1 MGNDALY
8 VEIYHAILKS
18 IQANEYQENFPLPSE
33 RYLCE
38 KYHVS
43 RSTIR
48 QALNLLQESGVVYTV
63 HGNGSFIK
71 PRIYNQP
78 LGSFYSFTD
87 TLKQNNILIKNEIV
101 GYELM
106 PCTASLARKIACPA
120 GTMFHKLTRLRSAKE
135 YPLMIENTYLPQNR
149 FIKLD
154 IDALSHGSLYEYL
167 AKKYD
172 FHVDNATETFQAV
185 MPRADERTLL
195 NISATTPCI
204 LLERFS
210 YEDECLIEYTK
221 SIVRGDKYSFS
232 VSF

>member
-1 MGNDALY
+1 MKKQ
-8 VEIYHAILKS
+8 ILSDNKKKLMWRNASIRKTFRQLIESKS
-18 IQANEYQENFPLPSE
+18 SKMA
-33 RYLCE
+33 
-38 KYHVS
+38 
-43 RSTIR
+43 
-48 QALNLLQESGVVYTV
+48 A
-63 HGNGSFIK
+63 
-71 PRIYNQP
+71 
-78 LGSFYSFTD
+78 
-87 TLKQNNILIKNEIV
+87 
-101 GYELM
+101 
-106 PCTASLARKIACPA
+106 
-120 GTMFHKLTRLRSAKE
+120 
-135 YPLMIENTYLPQNR
+135 
-149 FIKLD
+149 
-154 IDALSHGSLYEYL
+154 YEYL